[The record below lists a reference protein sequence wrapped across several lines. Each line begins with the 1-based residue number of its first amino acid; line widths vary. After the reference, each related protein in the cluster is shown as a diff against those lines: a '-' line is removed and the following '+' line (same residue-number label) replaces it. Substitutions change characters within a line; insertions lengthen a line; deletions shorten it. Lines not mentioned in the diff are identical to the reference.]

1 MGHNLRSVSPQIS
14 QRGASYR
21 STDTARRAR
30 LGQSRKALYNI
41 CVFFSQIKKKNKTDP
56 NYELLRIT

>member
-41 CVFFSQIKKKNKTDP
+41 CVFFSQIKKNKTDSK
-56 NYELLRIT
+56 YELLRIT

>member
-21 STDTARRAR
+21 STDNTRRAR
-30 LGQSRKALYNI
+30 LGQSRKVLYNI
-41 CVFFSQIKKKNKTDP
+41 CVFSNKKTKLTLDMHC
-56 NYELLRIT
+56 